1 MVSGWHLT
9 AAYFQYVIIG
19 ISNEN
24 KLGVKGGKK
33 EAKLFSFWI
42 SDLLDFLK
50 VRAISSTSGPKAK
63 GIVSSTK
70 EVF

>member
-1 MVSGWHLT
+1 MKINMWHFVLKKLSGR
-9 AAYFQYVIIG
+9 
-19 ISNEN
+19 
-24 KLGVKGGKK
+24 GVEK
-33 EAKLFSFWI
+33 EAKLFSFWM

>member
-1 MVSGWHLT
+1 MKIKYT
-9 AAYFQYVIIG
+9 TFCFKETIR
-19 ISNEN
+19 
-24 KLGVKGGKK
+24 KGGKK
-33 EAKLFSFWI
+33 EAKSFSFWL